1 MRLMGLDVGDRS
13 IGVAVSDELGISAN
27 PITVIRRT
35 DSLKKDIAEV
45 RRIADEYGVQRIIVG
60 LPLMMNGTVGIQA
73 EKVQEFAE
81 QLRRRVHVPVET
93 WDERLSTAEV
103 ERLLIASDQSR
114 ARRKEVVDKLA
125 AAIILQSYLDRHRSP
140 QEIDFTHHEE

>member
-1 MRLMGLDVGDRS
+1 MGLDVGDRS